1 MSRIPPGPRG
11 SSWFLSFSLIS
22 SRIISAAG
30 SFFIISF
37 KVRRRTVHTFAFSF
51 FFFFFPLTFLP
62 LIFPVI
68 FFFFFLFFPFNL
80 VEAFLPGGQPFL
92 FFFFLFVSSL
102 FFFFF
107 SPPSFRSLVSWFLV
121 VCCSF
126 VWFDGYSYLLLL
138 SSFRFLSPPGSRP
151 LDPVQ
156 QQLGNLSSPT
166 RGSSILIFFSHCVL
180 SWRLRR
186 VPFGKTF
193 VQDGIALSVG
203 QNHHD

>member
-68 FFFFFLFFPFNL
+68 FFFFF
-80 VEAFLPGGQPFL
+80 
-92 FFFFLFVSSL
+92 
-102 FFFFF
+102 FF
-107 SPPSFRSLVSWFLV
+107 SPSTWSKRFCLAVNRFFSSSSSSSF
-121 VCCSF
+121 
-126 VWFDGYSYLLLL
+126 LL
-138 SSFRFLSPPGSRP
+138 SSFSSSLLHPSGLLFLGFWSSVVLLFGSTAIRICYCFP
-151 LDPVQ
+151 AFVFYPHQGPV
-156 QQLGNLSSPT
+156 
-166 RGSSILIFFSHCVL
+166 R
-180 SWRLRR
+180 
-186 VPFGKTF
+186 
-193 VQDGIALSVG
+193 
-203 QNHHD
+203 